1 MRPLHSAWTQE
12 RHKTLLGTL
21 WSISQQKRWKTPAMG
36 APVSCVF
43 LPLEEVMDGLMGGD
57 NTLCIFA
64 SLVWVWGLAEVLQTL
79 RFGI

>member
-1 MRPLHSAWTQE
+1 ME
-12 RHKTLLGTL
+12 
-21 WSISQQKRWKTPAMG
+21 

-57 NTLCIFA
+57 NTPCMMFA